1 MNEKSVVIV
10 GAGMAGLSAGC
21 YARMN
26 GYKATILEMHSI
38 PGGLCTAWTRKG
50 YTFDISMHM
59 LTGSKSGSF
68 HEMWQELG
76 VMENRRF
83 HYHDEMCR
91 VESGKKSLSI
101 CTDRQRLEE
110 QMLAL
115 SPADAKLTREFVRLV
130 CGPNVMRAASLK
142 PPELTGLFDNLK
154 VIPAILPLLGTF
166 RKYGKQTI
174 QEFAGR
180 FQDPFLRDAVRMV
193 IDGPGWPM
201 HRFPMVGL
209 AGFLKSSVSEAG
221 CPAGGSQQVA
231 NTIAERFRKLGGEF
245 RYKCRVAGVQIEN
258 DRATGVKLADG
269 TEVRADEVIWAADG
283 HSLIF
288 DMLGGRYIDDRIRRM
303 YDEWTPVRP
312 VVHVCLGVARD
323 MSRESAHLSFELDQ
337 PITVAGE
344 ERRWL
349 SVLHHSFDPTTAP
362 AGKSAVEVWYPC
374 RCDYWQELEKDR
386 SRYDTEKQRIADL
399 TIGELDRRWPG
410 FRAQVEVVDVPTPA
424 TYVRYTGNWQA
435 SPDGWYITPDNMRT
449 NPLRNLPGLAGL
461 HMAGQWTAPFTG
473 TVLAA
478 LTGRQVVELLC
489 RQDHRRFAASRPL
502 SSATTVSLKWTR
514 RAR

>member
-1 MNEKSVVIV
+1 MNEKSIVIV

-59 LTGSKSGSF
+59 LTGSKSGAF
-68 HEMWQELG
+68 HEMWRELG

-83 HYHDEMCR
+83 VYHTEMSR

-130 CGPNVMRAASLK
+130 CGPDMIGAASLK
-142 PPELTGLFDNLK
+142 PAELAGLFDNLGMMFA
-154 VIPAILPLLGTF
+154 VLPLLGTF
-166 RKYGKQTI
+166 RRYGKQTI

-180 FQDPFLRDAVRMV
+180 FHDPFLREAVRMV

-201 HRFPMVGL
+201 QQFPMVGL

-221 CPAGGSQQVA
+221 CPVGGSQQVA

-245 RYKCRVAGVQIEN
+245 RYKCRVAGVLVEN
-258 DRATGVKLADG
+258 DRAVGVSLADG

-288 DMLGGRYIDDRIRRM
+288 DMLGGRYIDDTIRRM
-303 YDEWTPVRP
+303 YDKWTPVRP

-323 MSRESAHLSFELDQ
+323 MSKEPARLGFELDR

-349 SVLHHSFDPTTAP
+349 SVIHRSFDPTMAP
-362 AGKSAVEVWYPC
+362 EGKAAIEVWFPC
-374 RCDYWQELEKDR
+374 RYDYWQKLAQDR
-386 SRYDTEKQRIADL
+386 VRYEAEKQRIAEL
-399 TIGELDRRWPG
+399 TIAELDRRWPG
-410 FRAQVEVVDVPTPA
+410 FGTQVEVTDVATPA

-449 NPLRNLPGLAGL
+449 KPLRSLPGLAGL

-473 TVLAA
+473 TVIAA
-478 LTGRQVVELLC
+478 LTGHQVIQLLC
-489 RQDHRRFAASRPL
+489 RQDRKRFATSRP
-502 SSATTVSLKWTR
+502 
-514 RAR
+514 

>member
-1 MNEKSVVIV
+1 MSEKSIVIG

-59 LTGSKSGSF
+59 LTGSKSGAF

-83 HYHDEMCR
+83 HYHNEMCTI
-91 VESGKKSLSI
+91 ESGGRKLSF

-115 SPADAKLTREFVRLV
+115 SPADAKLSREFVRLV
-130 CGPNVMRAASLK
+130 CGPNMMAAASLE
-142 PPELTGLFDNLK
+142 PTEMTGVFDNLRL
-154 VIPAILPLLGTF
+154 VPAILPFLGTF
-166 RKYGKQTI
+166 RRYGKETI
-174 QEFAGR
+174 QEFAAR
-180 FQDPFLRDAVRMV
+180 FQDPFLREAVRMS

-201 HRFPMVGL
+201 PRFPMVGL
-209 AGFLKSSVSEAG
+209 AGFYTSAVSEAG
-221 CPAGGSQQVA
+221 APVGGSQQVA

-245 RYKCRVAGVQIEN
+245 RYKCRVSGVLVEN
-258 DRATGVKLADG
+258 DREVGVKLSDG
-269 TEVRADEVIWAADG
+269 DEVRADEVIWAADG

-288 DMLGGRYIDDRIRRM
+288 DILGSRYIDDTIRRM
-303 YDEWTPVRP
+303 YDQWTPVRP
-312 VVHVCLGVARD
+312 VVHVCLGVNRD
-323 MSRESAHLSFELDQ
+323 MSADPARLTFELEK

-349 SVLHHSFDPTTAP
+349 SVINHSFDPTMAP
-362 AGKSAVEVWYPC
+362 AGKAAVEVWYPC
-374 RCDYWQELEKDR
+374 RYEYWQELEKDR
-386 SRYDTEKQRIADL
+386 PRYDAEKEHIADL
-399 TIGELDRRWPG
+399 TISELDRRWPG
-410 FRAQVEVVDVPTPA
+410 FRAQVEVVDVPTPV

-449 NPLRNLPGLAGL
+449 NPLRILPGLAGL

-473 TVLAA
+473 TVMAA
-478 LTGRQVVELLC
+478 LTGRQVIQLLC
-489 RQDHRRFAASRPL
+489 RQDRRRFTTSRP
-502 SSATTVSLKWTR
+502 
-514 RAR
+514 

>member
-1 MNEKSVVIV
+1 
-10 GAGMAGLSAGC
+10 
-21 YARMN
+21 MN
-26 GYKATILEMHSI
+26 GYKATILEMNSI

-59 LTGSKSGSF
+59 LTGSKSGAF

-83 HYHDEMCR
+83 HYHSEMCT
-91 VESGKKSLSI
+91 VESGGRKLSF

-130 CGPNVMRAASLK
+130 CGPNMMGAASLK
-142 PPELTGLFDNLK
+142 PAELVGLFDNLGMMF
-154 VIPAILPLLGTF
+154 AILPLMGTF
-166 RKYGKQTI
+166 RKYGKMTI

-180 FQDPFLRDAVRMV
+180 FQDPFLREAVRMT

-201 HRFPMVGL
+201 ARFPMAGL
-209 AGFLKSSVSEAG
+209 AGFFQSSVSEAG
-221 CPAGGSQQVA
+221 VPVGGSQPVA

-245 RYKCRVAGVQIEN
+245 RYKCRVADVLVEN
-258 DRATGVKLADG
+258 NRAVGVKLADG
-269 TEVRADEVIWAADG
+269 AEVRADEVIWAADG
-283 HSLIF
+283 HTLIF
-288 DMLGGRYIDDRIRRM
+288 DILGGRYIDERIRGM
-303 YDEWTPVRP
+303 YEKWTPVRP

-323 MSRESAHLSFELDQ
+323 MSKEPARVGFELDQ

-344 ERRWL
+344 ERKWL
-349 SVLHHSFDPTTAP
+349 SVIHHSFDPSMAP

-374 RCDYWQELEKDR
+374 RCEYWQELEKDR
-386 SRYDTEKQRIADL
+386 PRYDAEKERIAEL
-399 TIGELDRRWPG
+399 TITELDRRWPG
-410 FRAQVEVVDVPTPA
+410 FRAQIEVVDVPTPA

-435 SPDGWYITPDNMRT
+435 SPDGWYVTPDNMRT
-449 NPLRNLPGLAGL
+449 NPLRSLPGLAGL

-473 TVLAA
+473 TVIAA
-478 LTGRQVVELLC
+478 LTGRQVVQLLC
-489 RQDHRRFAASRPL
+489 RQDRRRFSTGRP
-502 SSATTVSLKWTR
+502 
-514 RAR
+514 